1 MTFKTRDIWRFTSE
15 MKKKKKNNNKYTF
28 AGTVGITSFRTVDV
42 TAFLIFQW
50 EFSQMLLKQ

>member
-15 MKKKKKNNNKYTF
+15 KNNNKKKKKNTF

-42 TAFLIFQW
+42 TASLIFQW